1 MSRSSCGA
9 RHVIFKLSVLPFTT
23 LDGSAERCRSVWGV
37 GIGWVGV
44 EDGRWGG
51 GGGRDETRDVEF

>member
-37 GIGWVGV
+37 GIGCVGV
-44 EDGRWGG
+44 GGWEVGVGG
-51 GGGRDETRDVEF
+51 GEG